1 MPDWSAWS
9 TTRRTWGGA
18 AMPMIQTPRWATC
31 SSLEKATTFMPP
43 WFTSGAKAVAD
54 VP

>member
-1 MPDWSAWS
+1 
-9 TTRRTWGGA
+9 
-18 AMPMIQTPRWATC
+18 MIQTPRCATC

-43 WFTSGAKAVAD
+43 WLTSGARAEAE